1 MDLFEDPI
9 RMQFR
14 KLADVVFA
22 VVITGVL
29 CIIYFYQLLNRD
41 IETYAVNY
49 MEIYFL
55 LGLWFQ
61 QMVDFHKSPKQTK
74 APAQPQVTDRA
85 KGEFKI
91 LTDLFINVQHFSYFE
106 VCISKGM
113 LILGQIPSGQFHSSN
128 SYCYDSFS

>member
-1 MDLFEDPI
+1 MNQGPEEPGIDLFEDPI

-41 IETYAVNY
+41 IETCAVNY
-49 MEIYFL
+49 IEIYFL

-61 QMVDFHKSPKQTK
+61 YTVDFHQSPKQTN
-74 APAQPQVTDRA
+74 APAQ
-85 KGEFKI
+85 
-91 LTDLFINVQHFSYFE
+91 S
-106 VCISKGM
+106 
-113 LILGQIPSGQFHSSN
+113 
-128 SYCYDSFS
+128 